1 MKALLKQILT
11 SKKAW
16 AAIVAC
22 LVWCLGRFGWDVPAA
37 ELLPVIGILCT
48 FIAGQA
54 LADVGKEK
62 AKIEVPHPEWSDEAK
77 AEGDHT

>member
-1 MKALLKQILT
+1 MKELLKQILT

-37 ELLPVIGILCT
+37 ELLPVVAILCT
-48 FIAGQA
+48 FIGGQA
-54 LADVGKEK
+54 LADIGKEK
-62 AKIEVPHPEWSDEAK
+62 AKVEAPTPDWVEK

>member
-1 MKALLKQILT
+1 MKALLKQLLT

-16 AAIVAC
+16 AAIVAVI
-22 LVWCLGRFGWDVPAA
+22 VWCVGRFGWDVAPADLA
-37 ELLPVIGILCT
+37 PVIGILCT

-62 AKIEVPHPEWSDEAK
+62 AKIEVPHPEWSAEAK
-77 AEGDHT
+77 TGDHT